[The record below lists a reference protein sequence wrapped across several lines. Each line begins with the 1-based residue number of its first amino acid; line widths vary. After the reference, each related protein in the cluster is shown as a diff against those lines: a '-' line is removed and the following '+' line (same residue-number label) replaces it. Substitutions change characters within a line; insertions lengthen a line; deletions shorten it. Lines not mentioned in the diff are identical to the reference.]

1 MSDAI
6 NKQFRASYG
15 LDAAGE
21 KLINVALADRTVM
34 SDGINVEYMI
44 QENTIQAYS
53 ETRAY
58 PKGFAVMHNDRMWVS
73 IVDIAKPSGVFNE
86 AKWEPLRVDPKWILV
101 NSGVKILQSGQYISV
116 DTSQGNP
123 IEFTLPSDAIDGDT
137 IVVKD
142 IGGRPGFTDVV
153 VKAGVQSIVNFQARV
168 REVKMTIP
176 YSQFVFVYNNRLWQ
190 LHNTVQPDNAIT
202 ANTSNIA
209 DIQAGQTVIRQY
221 NTLAPITMRLPKN
234 ANNGDI
240 IHFVGM
246 DKPSEPYYHLIVNT
260 FDANTSVEVQGQ
272 TTFELKRS
280 FSGYFIF
287 NSTTKT
293 WALYDADLSDR
304 LRTVGADTLL
314 FPGETVSVVGTNNT
328 TIQTITLTLPQGVSP
343 GDQITVALN
352 YMRKG
357 QTVKIVPSGTD
368 KILTDMNMMQF
379 PKRSSYPPAGNWVN
393 TTELSFNGNA
403 TYPPII
409 TFAYIPMGPIRQ
421 WMVVQNVPQLERVD
435 PTDDSTRARLGVI
448 ALATQAQANLNH
460 ENITAASK
468 EVAITPETLANRTAT
483 ETRRGIA
490 EIATTAE
497 VNQVSTASYLDDV
510 IVTPKKLNERVATE
524 TMRGLAEIAT
534 QAETN
539 AGTDDV
545 TIITPK
551 KLEARRAT
559 PTMAGIAKLV
569 NVGGLPVAPGV
580 GVTRDNE
587 GTGIFAHSNFTDIVT
602 PKTLREM
609 HATELSAG
617 IVFLATENETIAG
630 SVSTAAYPLAVTPDQ
645 LHKKTATEGRIGFS
659 EIATQAETNAGTD
672 DFRFITPKKLAGR
685 GSTETMTGVARIA
698 TQSEF
703 DSGIL
708 DNVIS
713 TPLKI
718 KTYFNSASRTSVNSD
733 SGLVETGT
741 LWNHYNL
748 NILEASITQR
758 GTLKL
763 SDQTLTN
770 TGVDDTTAV
779 TPKTLHNKK
788 STQTTEGIIRTA
800 TNAEAT
806 TGTSTILAITPAT
819 LKHIV
824 QNEVTW
830 EATTTRRG
838 MVKLTEGALTFVG
851 NGTVG
856 STAALDTYLKTGY
869 AISPYEL
876 NKTLANYLPL
886 KAKAVDSELLDGL
899 DSIQFIRRDIDQT
912 VNGALTLTQPL
923 TANSTAWIK
932 DTVSLGPKTTLV
944 DATPIAYAKAFV
956 SPTAN
961 FAFVGEKNGTSN
973 KFAIGYKYLTAN
985 SNLIDINSID
995 ILSNGDVDLYGNVDI
1010 AKNATVGT
1018 SLTVTANTYSNK
1030 YYVAGSL
1037 LAQESGGKNVIGS
1050 SERILRL
1057 GSTDAGN
1064 IEAAD
1069 SSASYRVLTEKNF
1082 VEITDRNFVNQAGD
1096 TMTGRLTVNA
1106 PSSST
1111 FTGVTATNIN
1121 QNPTAASIGTWTVEI
1136 TDSAIYNQLNG
1147 YLVPIYVNHPDTGLP
1162 ILDHYDEVKSGGTLS
1177 QFGTDLKTSY
1187 QIWVPKPT
1195 VTTQDHTANTMWI
1208 RHFNVAKNAWDG
1220 FARVYTSNQPP
1231 TAADIGAMSNDGS
1244 MFNNFRVRD
1253 WIQIGNMRIYADQAS
1268 RTVKF
1273 DWID

>member
-58 PKGFAVMHNDRMWVS
+58 PKGFAVMHNDHMWVS

-101 NSGVKILQSGQYISV
+101 DSGVKILQSGQYISV

-209 DIQAGQTVIRQY
+209 DIQSGQTVIRQY

-272 TTFELKRS
+272 TKFELKRS

-304 LRTVGADTLL
+304 LRTVGSDTLL

-357 QTVKIVPSGTD
+357 QTVKIIPSGTD

-393 TTELSFNGNA
+393 TTELSFSG
-403 TYPPII
+403 TTSYPPII
-409 TFAYIPMGPIRQ
+409 TFAYIPMGPISQ

-497 VNQVSTASYLDDV
+497 VNQVSTATYLDDV
-510 IVTPKKLNERVATE
+510 IVTPKKLNERAATE

-539 AGTDDV
+539 AGTDDI

-569 NVGGLPVAPGV
+569 NTGGLPVARGA

-609 HATELSAG
+609 RATELSAG

-630 SVSTAAYPLAVTPDQ
+630 ATSTDAYPLVVTPDQ

-703 DSGIL
+703 DSGTL

-718 KTYFNSASRTSVNSD
+718 KTYFNSTSRTSVNSD

-851 NGTVG
+851 NDTVG

-876 NKTLANYLPL
+876 NKTLANYMPL
-886 KAKAVDSELLDGL
+886 KAKAVDADKLDGL
-899 DSIQFIRRDIDQT
+899 DSLQFIRRDINQVVDG
-912 VNGALTLTQPL
+912 NLTL
-923 TANSTAWIK
+923 
-932 DTVSLGPKTTLV
+932 
-944 DATPIAYAKAFV
+944 
-956 SPTAN
+956 
-961 FAFVGEKNGTSN
+961 
-973 KFAIGYKYLTAN
+973 N
-985 SNLIDINSID
+985 SNLIANDITTRTKFVTQTGRIESDSMHYIDLGKAGINKLDLGSFNAVVNIVNTSNGSIVSSFSGGNATFNGKTTTNSLEVTTIANVNGTIQINSKNAIT
-995 ILSNGDVDLYGNVDI
+995 LVSNSVTLGDATSTATITSSDAGQVI
-1010 AKNATVGT
+1010 AKD
-1018 SLTVTANTYSNK
+1018 
-1030 YYVAGSL
+1030 GS
-1037 LAQESGGKNVIGS
+1037 G
-1050 SERILRL
+1050 
-1057 GSTDAGN
+1057 
-1064 IEAAD
+1064 
-1069 SSASYRVLTEKNF
+1069 SYRVLTEKNF

-1096 TMTGRLTVNA
+1096 TMSGRLTINA

-1111 FTGVTATNIN
+1111 FTGVTSANIH

-1220 FARVYTSNQPP
+1220 FGRVYTSNQPP